1 VERGE
6 GAVAGMVNPDRAFWQ
21 GKRVLVTGHTGF
33 KGAWLS
39 LWLAR
44 LGAVP
49 LGLSLAAHDEPA
61 PADRSFLDG
70 IAEGVACD
78 IRDAKA
84 TAAAIHAL
92 APDIVLHLAAQAL
105 VRRSYLEPHATFETN
120 VMGTLNV
127 LAAIRAQPSVRA
139 AVIVTSDKCYEN
151 REWSWPYREI
161 DQLGGHDP
169 YSASKACAEL
179 LTASW
184 RRSFAGDNGAG
195 PAIATARAGNVIGG
209 GDWAPGRL
217 IPDCIRAFG
226 KGEPVI
232 IRNPAATRP
241 WQHVLDALSGYL
253 LLAERLWTDG
263 NAFAE
268 AWNFG
273 PETGD
278 AQPVSAV
285 LDQITK
291 LWGDGADWHRDDAA
305 QPHEA
310 GRLAVDA
317 SKARHHL
324 GWRARLDLDAALT
337 LTIDWYRRQAE
348 GADEAALIAGD
359 IASYEGVLRR

>member
-6 GAVAGMVNPDRAFWQ
+6 GAVAGMVNPDRTFWR

-61 PADRSFLDG
+61 PAGRGFLDG
-70 IAEGVACD
+70 ITESVACD

-84 TAAAIHAL
+84 TAIAIHAL

-151 REWSWPYREI
+151 REWNWPYREI
-161 DQLGGHDP
+161 DTLGGHDP

-184 RRSFAGDNGAG
+184 RRSFAQDNGTG

-226 KGEPVI
+226 KREPVI

-241 WQHVLDALSGYL
+241 WQHVLEALCGYL
-253 LLAERLWTDG
+253 LLAERLWTEGD
-263 NAFAE
+263 AFAE

-273 PETGD
+273 PDAGD
-278 AQPVSAV
+278 DQPVSAV

-291 LWGDGADWHRDDAA
+291 LWGDGAHWRRDEAN

>member
-1 VERGE
+1 MERGQ

-78 IRDAKA
+78 IRDAGA
-84 TAAAIHAL
+84 TAAAIQAL

-105 VRRSYLEPHATFETN
+105 VRRSYLEPLLTVETN

-127 LAAIRAQPSVRA
+127 LAAIRDQPSVRA

-161 DQLGGHDP
+161 DALGGHDP

-184 RRSFAGDNGAG
+184 RRSFARDDGAG

-217 IPDCIRAFG
+217 IPDSIRAFG
-226 KGEPVI
+226 KREPVT

-241 WQHVLDALSGYL
+241 WQHVLDALCGYL
-253 LLAERLWTDG
+253 LLAERLWNEGD
-263 NAFAE
+263 AFAE

-273 PETGD
+273 PDAGD
-278 AQPVSAV
+278 DQPVSAV
-285 LDQITK
+285 LDRITN
-291 LWGDGADWHRDDAA
+291 LWGDGAHWRRDEAT

-310 GRLAVDA
+310 GLLAVDA
-317 SKARHHL
+317 SKARRRL
-324 GWRARLDLDAALT
+324 GWRPRLGLGAALA

-348 GADEAALIAGD
+348 GADEAALMTDD
-359 IASYEGVLRR
+359 IASYEGVPRR